1 MGRQL
6 TMKSYVREHFDEA
19 LDLGYIKVYYQPVIR
34 TLTGKLCG
42 FEALARWESPTHGRL
57 SPADFI
63 PALEEARLIHRLD
76 AYVVEQVAKLHHNLT
91 SNDQPTLPVSFNLS
105 RLDFALMD
113 CPAVVEDIVRRYSLP
128 RSLFH
133 VEVTENALVENAGL
147 IQDGVQRFREL
158 GYEVWLD
165 DFGSGYSS
173 LNVLKD
179 YKFDELKLDMAF
191 LRTFNEASTKIIRSS
206 VCLAK
211 ELGMHTLAEGVETAE
226 QVAFLRSIGC
236 EKMQGW
242 YYGKP
247 LPYEE
252 CRQQMLEEGYVNETP
267 AEAFLLSA
275 AGLVDV
281 TAATPTALWLTTPEK
296 VQVLQMNR
304 PYAKTLSYLK
314 IRTEEEASRGLANLP
329 TPIREKFHGLVRKAV
344 ASRQQET
351 LTYVD
356 NGFYMR
362 IKLQTIASVGK
373 TCVHRAEFYNIT
385 ADKATRDKDSEDLDK
400 ILRMILSAYDG
411 VYYLQPARDRGDV
424 LVSMIASGKSGQSFY
439 GLSAMRHSFA
449 EGHLHPADRKR

>member
-105 RLDFALMD
+105 RLDLALMD
-113 CPAVVEDIVRRYSLP
+113 CPAVIEDIVRRYSLP

-211 ELGMHTLAEGVETAE
+211 V
-226 QVAFLRSIGC
+226 FN
-236 EKMQGW
+236 K
-242 YYGKP
+242 
-247 LPYEE
+247 
-252 CRQQMLEEGYVNETP
+252 
-267 AEAFLLSA
+267 
-275 AGLVDV
+275 
-281 TAATPTALWLTTPEK
+281 
-296 VQVLQMNR
+296 
-304 PYAKTLSYLK
+304 
-314 IRTEEEASRGLANLP
+314 RTI
-329 TPIREKFHGLVRKAV
+329 TC
-344 ASRQQET
+344 T
-351 LTYVD
+351 LT
-356 NGFYMR
+356 M
-362 IKLQTIASVGK
+362 
-373 TCVHRAEFYNIT
+373 
-385 ADKATRDKDSEDLDK
+385 
-400 ILRMILSAYDG
+400 
-411 VYYLQPARDRGDV
+411 
-424 LVSMIASGKSGQSFY
+424 
-439 GLSAMRHSFA
+439 
-449 EGHLHPADRKR
+449 